1 MFVSRNEINK
11 ILKEYSVK
19 QVAEISG
26 VSPRTLHHYDK
37 IGLLIPATRTQAGY
51 RSYGEAQLLLLQ
63 QILFLKK
70 LQFSLLEIKEII
82 SDPAYD
88 LIQALRKQKA
98 SLSQQQANLKIL
110 LNTIDN
116 TIRHLNQEIMLN
128 PEDLYHGLK
137 KGTAQ
142 QYREEAIKKYGRTS
156 VEKSEH
162 ALIDLGKN
170 GFRALVTK
178 QKDNAQKLYSL
189 RNLDPKDEE
198 VQKEMEE
205 HYQII
210 RQFWAKDKA
219 DAQLA

>member
-1 MFVSRNEINK
+1 M
-11 ILKEYSVK
+11 
-19 QVAEISG
+19 
-26 VSPRTLHHYDK
+26 
-37 IGLLIPATRTQAGY
+37 
-51 RSYGEAQLLLLQ
+51 
-63 QILFLKK
+63 
-70 LQFSLLEIKEII
+70 
-82 SDPAYD
+82 
-88 LIQALRKQKA
+88 RKQKA

-219 DAQLA
+219 DAQLAEAYIGLGQLYLSDERFTMIEDQPQPEYTRFLAEAMRYFANVKLTRMDH